1 MSKRL
6 TRIYSCGGAAIN
18 ITAKTPDHADSLGFA
33 DLAISRIDT
42 SDKNIKAGMN
52 PQSVYVLE
60 NADGSGKQRAHNYKA
75 VVAAMEQILSKH
87 KPGDYNIVV
96 FSASGGSGS
105 IIGPVV
111 IGELLRR
118 QLPVVA
124 IVIGTSG
131 SETET
136 QNSINTLKSLAG
148 VANQQNAPL
157 VMSYFPVNQN
167 FDQRDVDRQ
176 VAATISLLLN
186 LFDSNNIEID
196 YKDIINFLRYTNVR
210 STQPGLVS
218 LDTYTDE
225 ELQSIAGTSPLAMAT
240 IFKDDARPYLSV
252 TPDYHATGTRDSNV
266 TDERMQF
273 TAHFAITS
281 QPVKVAFEE
290 LNQRLKQITDQ
301 QHSRGNNFNLL
312 GDNDRTDDNGM
323 VL

>member
-6 TRIYSCGGAAIN
+6 TRVYSCGGAAIN
-18 ITAKTPDHADSLGFA
+18 ITALTKDHKDSLGFA
-33 DLAISRIDT
+33 DLAVSRIDT
-42 SDKNIKAGMN
+42 SNKNIKPGMD
-52 PQSVYVLE
+52 PQSVYVLD

-75 VVAAMEQILSKH
+75 VVEALPQILSKH
-87 KPGDYNIVV
+87 KPGDYNVVV

-105 IIGPVV
+105 IIGPVI

-131 SETET
+131 SETEAN
-136 QNSINTLKSLAG
+136 NSINTLKSLAG
-148 VANQQNAPL
+148 VAQAQQAPV

-167 FDQRDVDRQ
+167 YDQRDVDRK
-176 VAATISLLLN
+176 VGATISLLLN
-186 LFDSNNIEID
+186 LFDSKNIEID

-210 STQPGLVS
+210 SSQPGLVS
-218 LDTYTDE
+218 LDLFNDE
-225 ELQSIAGTSPLAMAT
+225 ELAEIAGTSPLAMAT
-240 IFKDDARPYLSV
+240 IFKDEERPYLSV
-252 TPDYHATGTRDSNV
+252 TPDYHATGTRDNNV
-266 TDERMQF
+266 TDERMKF

-281 QPVKVAFEE
+281 QPIKTAFEE
-290 LNQRLKQITDQ
+290 LNGRLRQITDQ
-301 QHSRGNNFNLL
+301 QHARGQNFNLL

>member
-18 ITAKTPDHADSLGFA
+18 ITAQTKDHSNSLGFA
-33 DLAISRIDT
+33 DLAVSRIDT
-42 SDKNIKAGMN
+42 SDKNIKPGMN
-52 PQSVYVLE
+52 PNSVYVLE
-60 NADGSGKQRAHNYKA
+60 DADGSGKQRAHNYKA
-75 VVAAMEQILSKH
+75 VVAALEQILSNH

-105 IIGPVV
+105 IIGPVI

-118 QLPVVA
+118 QLPVIA

-136 QNSINTLKSLAG
+136 NNSINTLKSLAG
-148 VANQQNAPL
+148 VANQQKAPV

-176 VAATISLLLN
+176 VGATISLLLN

-210 STQPGLVS
+210 SSAPGLVS
-218 LDTYTDE
+218 LDLYNDE
-225 ELQSIAGTSPLAMAT
+225 ELQAIAGTSPLAMAT
-240 IFKDDARPYLSV
+240 IFKDEARPYISV
-252 TPDYHATGTRDSNV
+252 TPDYHATGTRDGNV

-273 TAHFAITS
+273 TAHYAITS
-281 QPVKVAFEE
+281 RPVKTAFDE
-290 LNQRLKQITDQ
+290 LNTRLKQITDQ
-301 QHSRGNNFNLL
+301 QHARGQNFNLL
-312 GDNDRTDDNGM
+312 GETDSIDDNGM